1 MDTPF
6 VEQRKSID
14 RSSAVYRFEGSLELL
29 HADIADIQF
38 AAKYAVDPKYC
49 LLVVDLFNSKI
60 YKYPLKKKA
69 VFLLKNLSCFMK
81 ICSKIGK

>member
-14 RSSAVYRFEGSLELL
+14 RSSTVYRFEGPLKLL

-38 AAKYAVDPKYC
+38 VAKFEVDPKYC
-49 LLVVDLFNSKI
+49 LLVVDLFNSKV
-60 YKYPLKKKA
+60 YTYPMKQKA
-69 VFLLKNLSCFMK
+69 AFLLKSLSCFMR
-81 ICSKIGK
+81 ICLKKGK